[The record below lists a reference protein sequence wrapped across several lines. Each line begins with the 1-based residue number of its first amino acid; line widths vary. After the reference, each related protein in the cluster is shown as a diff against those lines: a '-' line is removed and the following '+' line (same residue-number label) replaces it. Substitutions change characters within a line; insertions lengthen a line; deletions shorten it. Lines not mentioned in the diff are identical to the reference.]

1 MSREEFFATWSKL
14 HGDAKIEGIVKA
26 WLQISFVVVKPLAK
40 LKVTPNFLTL
50 AGLVSAVALWKF
62 VNSWEAAIFLVL
74 SLFFDGIDGS
84 LAIVSRVTSK
94 FGAFT
99 DSFADR
105 LSEIFWALALYK
117 LGAPAALVFFALLA
131 TYIQEYLRARAGGL
145 GYEEVGIVTICERPV
160 RASLIFIAIVANVL
174 NFELVTAISIIWV
187 AMQFIALS
195 QLTGSLY
202 KRLKY

>member
-1 MSREEFFATWSKL
+1 MSKEEFFATWSKL

-26 WLQISFVVVKPLAK
+26 WLQISFAVVKPLAK
-40 LKVTPNFLTL
+40 IKVTPNLLTF
-50 AGLVSAVALWKF
+50 AGLVSAIALWQF
-62 VNSWEAAIFLVL
+62 ADSWIAAIFLVL

-84 LAIVSRVTSK
+84 LAIVSKVTSK

-99 DSFADR
+99 DSFVDR

-160 RASLIFIAIVANVL
+160 RASLIFIAIVANGL

-187 AMQFIALS
+187 AMQFIALF

-202 KRLKY
+202 KRLKN

>member
-1 MSREEFFATWSKL
+1 MSKEEFFATWSKL

-40 LKVTPNFLTL
+40 LKVTPNLLTF
-50 AGLVSAVALWKF
+50 AGLVSAIALWQF
-62 VNSWEAAIFLVL
+62 ADSWIAAIFLVL

-84 LAIVSRVTSK
+84 LAIVSKVTSK

-99 DSFADR
+99 DSFVDR

-117 LGAPAALVFFALLA
+117 LGTPAALVFFALLA

-174 NFELVTAISIIWV
+174 NFELVTATSIIWV
-187 AMQFIALS
+187 AMQTIALL

-202 KRLKY
+202 KRLKN

>member
-26 WLQISFVVVKPLAK
+26 WLQISFAVVKPLAK
-40 LKVTPNFLTL
+40 LKVTPNLLTF

-62 VNSWEAAIFLVL
+62 ADSWIAAIFLVL

-84 LAIVSRVTSK
+84 LAIVSRATSK

-99 DSFADR
+99 DSFVDR

-202 KRLKY
+202 KRLKN

>member
-1 MSREEFFATWSKL
+1 MSKEEFFATWSKL

-40 LKVTPNFLTL
+40 LKVTPNLLTF
-50 AGLVSAVALWKF
+50 AGLVSAIALWQF
-62 VNSWEAAIFLVL
+62 ADSWIAAIFLVL

-84 LAIVSRVTSK
+84 LAIVSKVTSK

-99 DSFADR
+99 DSFVDR

-160 RASLIFIAIVANVL
+160 RASLIFIAIVANGL
-174 NFELVTAISIIWV
+174 NFELVNAISIIWV
-187 AMQFIALS
+187 AMQFIALF

-202 KRLKY
+202 KRLKN

>member
-1 MSREEFFATWSKL
+1 MSKEEFFATWSKL

-26 WLQISFVVVKPLAK
+26 WLQISFAVVKPLAK
-40 LKVTPNFLTL
+40 LKVTPNLLTF
-50 AGLVSAVALWKF
+50 AGLVSAIALWQF
-62 VNSWEAAIFLVL
+62 ADSWIAAIFLVL

-84 LAIVSRVTSK
+84 LAIVSRATSK

-99 DSFADR
+99 DSFVDR

-160 RASLIFIAIVANVL
+160 RASLIFIAIVANGL

-202 KRLKY
+202 KRLKN

>member
-50 AGLVSAVALWKF
+50 AGLVTAIALWQF
-62 VNSWEAAIFLVL
+62 ANSWAAAIFLVL

-84 LAIVSRVTSK
+84 LAIVSRATSK

-99 DSFADR
+99 DSFVDR

-145 GYEEVGIVTICERPV
+145 GYEEVGIVTICERPI
-160 RASLIFIAIVANVL
+160 RASLIFIAIVANGL

-187 AMQFIALS
+187 AMQFIALF

-202 KRLKY
+202 KRLKN

>member
-1 MSREEFFATWSKL
+1 MSKEEFFATWSKL

-40 LKVTPNFLTL
+40 LKVTPNLLTF
-50 AGLVSAVALWKF
+50 AGLVSAIALWQF
-62 VNSWEAAIFLVL
+62 ADSWIAAIFLVL

-84 LAIVSRVTSK
+84 LAIVSRATSK

-99 DSFADR
+99 DSFVDR

-160 RASLIFIAIVANVL
+160 RASLIFIAIVANGL

-187 AMQFIALS
+187 AMQFIALF

-202 KRLKY
+202 KRLKN

>member
-1 MSREEFFATWSKL
+1 MSKEEIFATWSKL

-26 WLQISFVVVKPLAK
+26 WLQISFAVVKPLAK
-40 LKVTPNFLTL
+40 LKVTPNLLTF
-50 AGLVSAVALWKF
+50 AGLVSAIALWQF
-62 VNSWEAAIFLVL
+62 ADSWIAAIFLVL

-84 LAIVSRVTSK
+84 LAIVSRATSK

-99 DSFADR
+99 DSFVDR

-160 RASLIFIAIVANVL
+160 RASLIFIAIVANGL
-174 NFELVTAISIIWV
+174 NFELVNAISIIWV
-187 AMQFIALS
+187 AMQFIALF

-202 KRLKY
+202 KRLKN

>member
-14 HGDAKIEGIVKA
+14 HGDARIEGIVKA
-26 WLQISFVVVKPLAK
+26 WLQISFAVVKPLAK
-40 LKVTPNFLTL
+40 LKVTPNLLTF

-62 VNSWEAAIFLVL
+62 ADSWIAAIFLVL

-84 LAIVSRVTSK
+84 LAIVSKVTSK

-99 DSFADR
+99 DSFVDR

-160 RASLIFIAIVANVL
+160 RASLIFIAIVANGL

-187 AMQFIALS
+187 AMQFIALF

-202 KRLKY
+202 KRLKN